1 MNSEIEC
8 ALCELRIAA
17 DLARKAKSTLLKA
30 GFSKEET
37 DDILSIYV
45 YEKVNKEE

>member
-1 MNSEIEC
+1 MNNEIEC
-8 ALCELRIAA
+8 ALRELRIAS
-17 DLARKAKSTLLKA
+17 DMVCNCKSKLLRN

-37 DDILSIYV
+37 EDIISVYV